1 MYNLTIMHSR
11 KIWKVI
17 STAAM
22 FLIDTHA
29 GAQLGG
35 RHGFYSSHRFPVNT
49 FQPAQLFFAGDSSW
63 VGFISIAGNTNA
75 DNGYI
80 NELAFISKMPDD
92 TTTVLKGNSVMRF
105 QLADSIRYIQLKDG
119 SKLVFQQMGHMSFLM
134 RVLYES
140 PRVLHTCLYRDSWE
154 TLTSK
159 TATKESYNTF
169 FVLKDKGPLQAV
181 QGVAMYSPKFAARRS
196 EKAFVKM
203 FAAYPAIV
211 QKLTQKDFYFDAAGM
226 QKLLQQYSEAQ

>member
-1 MYNLTIMHSR
+1 MTTLLM
-11 KIWKVI
+11 
-17 STAAM
+17 
-22 FLIDTHA
+22 LIASQA

-35 RHGFYSSHRFPVNT
+35 RHGFYSSHRFPVQS

-63 VGFISIAGNTNA
+63 VGFISIAGNANA

-80 NELAFISKMPDD
+80 NELAFVSSLPND
-92 TTTVLKGNSVMRF
+92 TTAVLKGSSVMRL
-105 QLADSIRYIQLKDG
+105 QLADSIRYIQLKEG

-134 RVLYES
+134 RILYET

-154 TLTSK
+154 ILSSK
-159 TATKESYNTF
+159 TAAKESYNTF
-169 FVLKDKGPLQAV
+169 FVLKDKGPVQAV

-203 FAAYPAIV
+203 FAAHPAIV
-211 QKLTQKDFYFDAAGM
+211 ERLTQKDFFFDAAGM
-226 QKLLQQYSEAQ
+226 QQLLQQYSEAQ

>member
-1 MYNLTIMHSR
+1 MHSR
-11 KIWKVI
+11 IIWKVI

-22 FLIDTHA
+22 FLIATHA

-80 NELAFISKMPDD
+80 NEMAFISKMPDD

-154 TLTSK
+154 ILSSK
-159 TATKESYNTF
+159 TAAKESYNTF
-169 FVLKDKGPLQAV
+169 FVLKDKGPVQAV

-203 FAAYPAIV
+203 FAAHPAIV
-211 QKLTQKDFYFDAAGM
+211 ERLTQKDFFFDAAGM
-226 QKLLQQYSEAQ
+226 QQLLQQYSEAQ